1 VDALELKIPPA
12 VTTVLAAALM
22 WLAARAVPALA
33 VPIPG
38 LPLVAGALASIG
50 LALILAGWIA
60 FHGAGTTVD
69 PMRPHTATSFVRT
82 GVYRF
87 TRNPMYAGAF
97 LLLAAWGVLLA
108 NAVALVP
115 LPLFFLYMNRFQ
127 IVPEERALRAKF
139 GAEYAAY
146 ARSVRRWL

>member
-22 WLAARAVPALA
+22 WLAARAVPALT

-38 LPLVAGALASIG
+38 RPLVAGALASIG

-60 FHGAGTTVD
+60 FHAAGTTVD

>member
-1 VDALELKIPPA
+1 MDALELKIPPA
-12 VTTVLAAALM
+12 VTTVLTGTLM
-22 WLAARAVPALA
+22 WLAARVVPALA

-38 LPLVAGALASIG
+38 RPLVAGTLASIG

-60 FHGAGTTVD
+60 FQAAGTTVD
-69 PMRPHTATSFVRT
+69 PMRPHTATAFVRT

-97 LLLAAWGVLLA
+97 LLLAAWGILLA
-108 NAVALVP
+108 NAFALVP

-127 IVPEERALRAKF
+127 IIPEERALLAKF

-146 ARSVRRWL
+146 SRSVRRWF